1 MGKNEAVN
9 SSITPPLAAAIWQKG
24 GKRYSTGEAI
34 EAILADEDS
43 NDESF
48 DCGYDLDII
57 PDSENE
63 GDSESSDLDIQIEGL
78 RLQESNKAESLTGKN
93 CNKKTL

>member
-1 MGKNEAVN
+1 MAEGR
-9 SSITPPLAAAIWQKG
+9 
-24 GKRYSTGEAI
+24 GKRYSAREVI
-34 EAILADEDS
+34 EAIFADEDS
-43 NDESF
+43 NDKTF
-48 DCGYDLDII
+48 DCGCDLDII

-93 CNKKTL
+93 CNKIIL

>member
-1 MGKNEAVN
+1 MADGRR
-9 SSITPPLAAAIWQKG
+9 
-24 GKRYSTGEAI
+24 KRYSTGEAI
-34 EAILADEDS
+34 EAVFADEDN

-48 DCGYDLDII
+48 DCRYDLDII

-78 RLQESNKAESLTGKN
+78 
-93 CNKKTL
+93 KTSGIQ

>member
-1 MGKNEAVN
+1 MAEGR
-9 SSITPPLAAAIWQKG
+9 
-24 GKRYSTGEAI
+24 GKRYSTREAI
-34 EAILADEDS
+34 EAIFADEDS

-93 CNKKTL
+93 CNKITL

>member
-1 MGKNEAVN
+1 MAEGR
-9 SSITPPLAAAIWQKG
+9 
-24 GKRYSTGEAI
+24 GKRYSTGETL
-34 EAILADEDS
+34 EAIFADEDS

-78 RLQESNKAESLTGKN
+78 RLQEFNKAKSLTGKN
-93 CNKKTL
+93 CNKITL

>member
-1 MGKNEAVN
+1 MAEGR
-9 SSITPPLAAAIWQKG
+9 
-24 GKRYSTGEAI
+24 GKRYSAGEAI
-34 EAILADEDS
+34 EAIFADEDS
-43 NDESF
+43 NDETF

-93 CNKKTL
+93 CNKITL

>member
-1 MGKNEAVN
+1 MAEGR
-9 SSITPPLAAAIWQKG
+9 
-24 GKRYSTGEAI
+24 GKRYSTREAI
-34 EAILADEDS
+34 EAIFADEDS

-63 GDSESSDLDIQIEGL
+63 GDS
-78 RLQESNKAESLTGKN
+78 
-93 CNKKTL
+93 

>member
-1 MGKNEAVN
+1 MAEGR
-9 SSITPPLAAAIWQKG
+9 

-34 EAILADEDS
+34 EKIFADEDS

-48 DCGYDLDII
+48 ECGYDLDII

-63 GDSESSDLDIQIEGL
+63 GDSKSSDLDIQIEGL
-78 RLQESNKAESLTGKN
+78 RLQESNNAESLTGKN
-93 CNKKTL
+93 CNKITL

>member
-1 MGKNEAVN
+1 MAER
-9 SSITPPLAAAIWQKG
+9 S

-34 EAILADEDS
+34 EASFADEDS
-43 NDESF
+43 NDERF

-78 RLQESNKAESLTGKN
+78 RLQKSNKAESLTGKN
-93 CNKKTL
+93 CNKITL

>member
-1 MGKNEAVN
+1 MAERR
-9 SSITPPLAAAIWQKG
+9 
-24 GKRYSTGEAI
+24 GKRYSAGEAI
-34 EAILADEDS
+34 EAIFADEDS
-43 NDESF
+43 NDETF

-78 RLQESNKAESLTGKN
+78 RLQESNKTESLTGKN
-93 CNKKTL
+93 CNKITL

>member
-1 MGKNEAVN
+1 MAE
-9 SSITPPLAAAIWQKG
+9 WR
-24 GKRYSTGEAI
+24 GKRYSAWEAI
-34 EAILADEDS
+34 EAIFADEDS
-43 NDESF
+43 NDETF

-78 RLQESNKAESLTGKN
+78 RLQESNKAESLAGKN
-93 CNKKTL
+93 CNKITL

>member
-1 MGKNEAVN
+1 MAEGR
-9 SSITPPLAAAIWQKG
+9 

-34 EAILADEDS
+34 EAFFADEDS

-48 DCGYDLDII
+48 DCGYDLDI

-63 GDSESSDLDIQIEGL
+63 GDSESSDFDIQIEGL

-93 CNKKTL
+93 CNKITL

>member
-1 MGKNEAVN
+1 MFC
-9 SSITPPLAAAIWQKG
+9 
-24 GKRYSTGEAI
+24 REAI
-34 EAILADEDS
+34 EAIFADEDS
-43 NDESF
+43 NDETF

-63 GDSESSDLDIQIEGL
+63 GDSESSDLDMQIEGL

-93 CNKKTL
+93 SNKITL

>member
-1 MGKNEAVN
+1 M
-9 SSITPPLAAAIWQKG
+9 TPPLIAAIWQKG

-34 EAILADEDS
+34 EANFADEDS

-48 DCGYDLDII
+48 DCGYNLDII
-57 PDSENE
+57 PDSVNE

-78 RLQESNKAESLTGKN
+78 RLQESNKAERLTGKN
-93 CNKKTL
+93 CNKITL

>member
-1 MGKNEAVN
+1 MAEG
-9 SSITPPLAAAIWQKG
+9 T
-24 GKRYSTGEAI
+24 GKRYSMREVI
-34 EAILADEDS
+34 EAIFADEDS

-78 RLQESNKAESLTGKN
+78 RLQESNKAESLTAKN
-93 CNKKTL
+93 CNKITLFYTI